1 MTQGEFHT
9 FLLFVAGLCVLMA
22 ILNLIFRKSKGWFL
36 AGAFLALGAG
46 ALAYRADAESP
57 MVWVM
62 GAGTLALLVG
72 DVLSKAKRNT
82 GANS

>member
-9 FLLFVAGLCVLMA
+9 FLLFVVGLCVLMA
-22 ILNLIFRKSKGWFL
+22 ILNLVFRKNKGWFL

-46 ALAYRADAESP
+46 ALVYRADADSP

-72 DVLSKAKRNT
+72 DVLAKAKRNT
-82 GANS
+82 GVSS